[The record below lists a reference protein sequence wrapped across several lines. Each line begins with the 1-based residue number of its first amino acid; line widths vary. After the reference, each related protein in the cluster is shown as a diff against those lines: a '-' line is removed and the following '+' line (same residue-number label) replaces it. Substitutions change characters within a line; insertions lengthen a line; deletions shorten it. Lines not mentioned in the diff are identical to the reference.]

1 MKLAA
6 HQKLVIAGSLWD
18 THGRLTVINR
28 FKDGL
33 SAHTQHQCWGARYEY
48 LTPRIHVPEQDN
60 QDIDLFTRYI
70 ASFKETEVCA
80 ISRHTEMLL
89 FVIICFNDEAV
100 EVFIKSLT
108 HPVHNYLER
117 GKTTVLP
124 MYMIALLEKLH
135 YFYFIHH
142 LQGH

>member
-1 MKLAA
+1 
-6 HQKLVIAGSLWD
+6 
-18 THGRLTVINR
+18 
-28 FKDGL
+28 
-33 SAHTQHQCWGARYEY
+33 
-48 LTPRIHVPEQDN
+48 
-60 QDIDLFTRYI
+60 
-70 ASFKETEVCA
+70 
-80 ISRHTEMLL
+80 MLL

-142 LQGH
+142 LQGY